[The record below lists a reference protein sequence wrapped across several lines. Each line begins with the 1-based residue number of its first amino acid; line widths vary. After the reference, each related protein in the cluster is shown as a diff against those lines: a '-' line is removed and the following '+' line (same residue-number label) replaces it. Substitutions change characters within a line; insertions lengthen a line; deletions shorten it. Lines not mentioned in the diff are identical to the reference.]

1 MKTFI
6 SILFFISSYFY
17 GECQITTPIDS
28 LIGSLK
34 SHHDSIV
41 SAHVHEFKNSN
52 NLNWLYFV
60 PGIGYDF
67 ISNRPMISYSLTHVA
82 QYLKTRE
89 QQKNKTTSIQKTE
102 KIDFESDVL
111 KLRFLYSDI
120 NNRIGQFATD
130 TMIVFKHKQLFEIY
144 KAKFLNNE
152 IMVENYIMY
161 EIALLEKQKAL
172 AATKNS
178 ILNLISN
185 LEELSNAMVQY
196 KM

>member
-1 MKTFI
+1 
-6 SILFFISSYFY
+6 
-17 GECQITTPIDS
+17 
-28 LIGSLK
+28 
-34 SHHDSIV
+34 
-41 SAHVHEFKNSN
+41 
-52 NLNWLYFV
+52 
-60 PGIGYDF
+60 
-67 ISNRPMISYSLTHVA
+67 MISYSLTHVA